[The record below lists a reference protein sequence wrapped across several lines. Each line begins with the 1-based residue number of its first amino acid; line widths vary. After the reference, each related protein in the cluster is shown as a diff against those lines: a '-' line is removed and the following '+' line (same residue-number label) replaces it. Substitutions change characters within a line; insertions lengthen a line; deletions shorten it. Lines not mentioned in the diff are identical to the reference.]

1 MELRERQWARGLG
14 WFSLGLGLTQVCCPG
29 WLSEAI
35 GLRDTPER
43 RRAFRM
49 LGVREIG
56 GGLAILS
63 HEHPTGGMEAR
74 VAGDMMDLT
83 LLGKALEEDGND
95 RGRVGLAFVA
105 VVGVTMLDW
114 IVAAQLRRT

>member
-1 MELRERQWARGLG
+1 
-14 WFSLGLGLTQVCCPG
+14 
-29 WLSEAI
+29 
-35 GLRDTPER
+35 
-43 RRAFRM
+43 
-49 LGVREIG
+49 
-56 GGLAILS
+56 
-63 HEHPTGGMEAR
+63 MEAR

-95 RGRVGLAFVA
+95 RGRVGLAFAA